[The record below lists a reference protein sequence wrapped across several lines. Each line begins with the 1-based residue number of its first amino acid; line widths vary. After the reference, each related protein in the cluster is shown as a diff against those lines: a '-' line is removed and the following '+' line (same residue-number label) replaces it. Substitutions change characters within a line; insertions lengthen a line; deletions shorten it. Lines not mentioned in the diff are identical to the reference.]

1 MVNMWLTYF
10 LDFSKAFDTVDHNI
24 LLQKLSLYGIRGTA
38 LDWFQSYF
46 TNRYQFVTYNGESSE
61 RKKVK
66 CGVPQGSILGPLL
79 FLIYI
84 NDLAD
89 VCKCSLPIL
98 FADDTNLFQ
107 HGTDLS
113 VIECEFNKELADIST
128 WLKVNKLSLNIKKT
142 HYMIFTRKKL
152 SHPLDLRI
160 DNQNVHVTKTSKFL
174 GVYIDDK
181 LNWKTDISYV
191 AGKVARGIGVLGKV
205 RKYFNNDCMI
215 NLYNAFKYP
224 YLMYCNQ
231 IWGSTYKTNLSKL
244 QVLQNKA
251 VQIVTGSPPRS
262 NNENMYRC
270 SEIMK
275 LNHINTYLVG
285 RFMYKVYHK
294 TLPAIFY
301 DFFRYNYH
309 IHDHYTRTASHLHVP
324 SASSNLSKAGIR
336 YKGVII
342 WNKILTVNI
351 NPDSS
356 EQSFKVMLK
365 KCIIQQL
372 IKNWIHP

>member
-1 MVNMWLTYF
+1 
-10 LDFSKAFDTVDHNI
+10 
-24 LLQKLSLYGIRGTA
+24 
-38 LDWFQSYF
+38 
-46 TNRYQFVTYNGESSE
+46 
-61 RKKVK
+61 
-66 CGVPQGSILGPLL
+66 
-79 FLIYI
+79 
-84 NDLAD
+84 
-89 VCKCSLPIL
+89 
-98 FADDTNLFQ
+98 
-107 HGTDLS
+107 
-113 VIECEFNKELADIST
+113 
-128 WLKVNKLSLNIKKT
+128 
-142 HYMIFTRKKL
+142 MIFTRKKL
-152 SHPLDLRI
+152 SHPLHLRI

-181 LNWKTDISYV
+181 LNWKTHISYV
-191 AGKVARGIGVLGKV
+191 AGKVARGIGVLGKA

-215 NLYNAFKYP
+215 NLYNAFIYP

-231 IWGSTYKTNLSKL
+231 IWGSTYKTNLSNL
-244 QVLQNKA
+244 QALQNKA
-251 VQIVTGSPPRS
+251 VRIVTGSPPRS

-270 SEIMK
+270 GEIMK

-294 TLPAIFY
+294 TLPAIFD

-309 IHDHYTRTASHLHVP
+309 IHDHYTRTVSHLHVP
-324 SASSNLSKAGIR
+324 SASSNSSKAGIR

-356 EQSFKVMLK
+356 EQSFKVMSK

-372 IKNWIHP
+372 IKNWMHP